1 MFNDRP
7 WAKIV
12 KRAKE
17 MSWDELRMGA
27 GQEVAKRSDLVFQLK
42 APVLAADNGTRP
54 QGTELWQPG
63 NVEGLARLMI
73 DVLQRRADFVA
84 RIANVALENNTEK
97 LANDIATLCL
107 IGEKI
112 GRQSVTLSN
121 KRTQQDQQS
130 DVTRAQAERT
140 AVEQ

>member
-1 MFNDRP
+1 
-7 WAKIV
+7 
-12 KRAKE
+12 
-17 MSWDELRMGA
+17 
-27 GQEVAKRSDLVFQLK
+27 
-42 APVLAADNGTRP
+42 
-54 QGTELWQPG
+54 
-63 NVEGLARLMI
+63 MI